1 METKLERISQLSE
14 ENPDMVFTS
23 IGHLIDKELLKQ
35 CHVDMDGTKAVGI
48 DGITKED
55 YGANLEKNL
64 DALVERLKGKTYKPQ
79 PARRVE
85 IPKDNGKTRPLSI
98 YCYEDKLVQDALPAT
113 IFLMSSAEKL
123 SRFWFSMLVLS
134 PIHTALSGGNLIK
147 PEAGFLR
154 TDPHHPSLIICRK
167 YPDPVFRV

>member
-1 METKLERISQLSE
+1 
-14 ENPDMVFTS
+14 
-23 IGHLIDKELLKQ
+23 
-35 CHVDMDGTKAVGI
+35 MDGTKAVGI

-98 YCYEDKLVQDALPAT
+98 YCYEDKLVQEALRRILEAVFEPHFYNEMMGFRPNSSFPAW
-113 IFLMSSAEKL
+113 I
-123 SRFWFSMLVLS
+123 
-134 PIHTALSGGNLIK
+134 
-147 PEAGFLR
+147 
-154 TDPHHPSLIICRK
+154 
-167 YPDPVFRV
+167 